1 MALDRV
7 IILQYPLL
15 VKAVEPS
22 TGLANV
28 TISELQNDNFIPAT
42 SDELHLV
49 EALRAGDEAAFA
61 SLLDQYHASL
71 VRLACIYVSSRAV
84 AEEVAQE
91 TWLGVLQGLDR
102 FEGRSSL
109 KTWIFRILT
118 NRAKT
123 RGQREARS
131 IPFSDWTSPD
141 TEADEPAVDPSRF
154 RPPDDP
160 NWPGHWAVS
169 PASWD
174 DIPEQHFLS
183 QETKAHILA
192 AIDTLPPSQR
202 EVITLRDIEGWSSGE
217 VCAVLAISEAN
228 QRVLLHRARS
238 KVRQALETYFN

>member
-1 MALDRV
+1 MALDRA

-15 VKAVEPS
+15 VKTVEPS

-28 TISELQNDNFIPAT
+28 TISELQYDNFIPAT

-123 RGQREARS
+123 RGQREARR
-131 IPFSDWTSPD
+131 TLGKL
-141 TEADEPAVDPSRF
+141 TEE
-154 RPPDDP
+154 
-160 NWPGHWAVS
+160 
-169 PASWD
+169 
-174 DIPEQHFLS
+174 
-183 QETKAHILA
+183 
-192 AIDTLPPSQR
+192 TLPPQTR
-202 EVITLRDIEGWSSGE
+202 EE
-217 VCAVLAISEAN
+217 
-228 QRVLLHRARS
+228 LLQVF
-238 KVRQALETYFN
+238 KNWKNK